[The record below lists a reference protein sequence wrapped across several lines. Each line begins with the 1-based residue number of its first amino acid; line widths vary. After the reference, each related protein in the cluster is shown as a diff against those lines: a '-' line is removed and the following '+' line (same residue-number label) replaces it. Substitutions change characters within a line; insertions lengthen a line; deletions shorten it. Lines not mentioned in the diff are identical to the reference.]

1 MPSPDP
7 NEGEDA
13 LEPLGLAN
21 WSGSTIVRRMKS
33 HQIFSAMGSS
43 DALEFLEELKRE
55 APSTAQVALQ
65 ATAAAFKLRS
75 DFLRR
80 QPKARQAEWVRQTLA
95 RSSMNPVAEE
105 VLAQYFLDRH
115 GDLLCEWLDLL
126 GISHDNGVLEATSPP
141 CPDAGVLEEALS
153 KFRSGDHSKRRE
165 LLIRAFAAQSS
176 VDWPELEILL
186 A

>member
-1 MPSPDP
+1 
-7 NEGEDA
+7 
-13 LEPLGLAN
+13 
-21 WSGSTIVRRMKS
+21 MKS
-33 HQIFSAMGSS
+33 HQIFSAMDSS
-43 DALEFLEELKRE
+43 DALDFLQELKRE
-55 APSTAQVALQ
+55 APPIAQIALQ
-65 ATAAAFKLRS
+65 AAASALKLRP

-126 GISHDNGVLEATSPP
+126 GVAHDNGVLETASPP
-141 CPDAGVLEEALS
+141 CPDAGVLQEALS
-153 KFRSGDHSKRRE
+153 KFRSGDHAKRRE

-176 VDWPELEILL
+176 VDWPDLEIML